1 MTLLFFFPPSS
12 SLSLPPL
19 SCLGRGGGGGGG
31 SNLTVPCTQN
41 AVVRLIAAGTA
52 SFPFLPFQPSLDGV
66 CDDRPR
72 RRFPPRET
80 TTKAKKKKSCPACLF
95 ETYRGFSFLLKRITC
110 LQEICP
116 HQHDARASGMFLRML
131 SVARKDLRLYF
142 YLSSQIRRPQSCQVI
157 LVSFLR

>member
-1 MTLLFFFPPSS
+1 MAG
-12 SLSLPPL
+12 
-19 SCLGRGGGGGGG
+19 LGGAGGG
-31 SNLTVPCTQN
+31 SSSSSLTVPCTQN
-41 AVVRLIAAGTA
+41 DAVRLIAAGTA

-80 TTKAKKKKSCPACLF
+80 TTKKSCPAGLF
-95 ETYRGFSFLLKRITC
+95 ETYRGFSFLFKRITC
-110 LQEICP
+110 LQEICLY
-116 HQHDARASGMFLRML
+116 QRDARASGMFLRTL